1 MLRESRKR
9 GSALV
14 LAALLALCAPLTLA
28 HAQSQGQPSAS
39 DAEARVDALS
49 ADIQALAS
57 RLEETS
63 EERSDASRALENVET
78 ELAETHQRLDALH
91 AERRQLDD
99 EIAALQERRGELE
112 TRQAEQIEALRVQ
125 LDALYRLGS
134 APQLKLL
141 LNQDDPARLDRLQ
154 TYLNYLAQA
163 RNERLEALTRLDAQL
178 AENRAELDA
187 QRERL
192 GSLANQL
199 NTQSATLTERMRE
212 RAALLAK
219 LDTRYSSEQ
228 SRLEELNQNRAHAEQ
243 VLERIREQLAR
254 LEQPP
259 PSTDIAET
267 QGELPWPVQGEVVSS
282 FGSGEGINR
291 NGLVIAAEEGT
302 AIRAIHPG
310 RVVFANWMR
319 GFGNLLIVDHGD
331 DIMSLYAHVQ
341 QFNVAVG
348 ERVERD
354 QIIAAVGMTGGRSR
368 PALYFEV
375 RRGGEPIDP
384 SQWIGQR

>member
-9 GSALV
+9 GRAL
-14 LAALLALCAPLTLA
+14 ALMLALCAPQALA
-28 HAQSQGQPSAS
+28 QGEPSAS

-57 RLEETS
+57 RLAETS
-63 EERSDASRALENVET
+63 EARSDASRALEEVET
-78 ELAETHQRLDALH
+78 ELADTHQRLDALH

-99 EIAALQERRGELE
+99 EIAALQERRAGLE
-112 TRQAEQIEALRVQ
+112 TQQAEQIEALRVQ

-141 LNQDDPARLDRLQ
+141 LNQDDPAQLDRLQ
-154 TYLNYLAQA
+154 TYLNYLSRA
-163 RNERLEALTRLDAQL
+163 RNERLEALARLDAQL

-187 QRERL
+187 RRERL
-192 GSLANQL
+192 VRLANEL
-199 NTQSATLTERMRE
+199 KAQSATLAERMHE
-212 RAALLAK
+212 RASLLAK
-219 LDTRYSSEQ
+219 LDTRYSDEQ
-228 SRLEELNQNRAHAEQ
+228 LRMEQLNQNRTHAEQ

-259 PSTDIAET
+259 PSTAIAET
-267 QGELPWPVQGEVVSS
+267 QGELPWPVQGKIVSS
-282 FGSGEGINR
+282 FGNGEGINR
-291 NGLVIAAEEGT
+291 NGLVIAAVEGT
-302 AIRAIHPG
+302 AVRAIHPG

-319 GFGNLLIVDHGD
+319 GFGNLLIIDHGD

-348 ERVERD
+348 ERVDRD
-354 QIIAAVGMTGGRSR
+354 DVIASVGMTGGRSR

-384 SQWIGQR
+384 RQWIGQR